1 MANDISEVIS
11 ANPIK
16 NGSVVTSSTV
26 TGRYLTY
33 NRFVNNNPSINN
45 IENKYDDRFI
55 DGLLIRFGANQTI
68 VGG

>member
-1 MANDISEVIS
+1 MASDISEVIS

-33 NRFVNNNPSINN
+33 NRFVNNNPSITT
-45 IENKYDDRFI
+45 IEDKYDNRFI
-55 DGLLIRFGANQTI
+55 DGLLVRLSSNQTI

>member
-33 NRFVNNNPSINN
+33 NRFVNNNPSIND

-55 DGLLIRFGANQTI
+55 DGLLIRFATNQTI

>member
-1 MANDISEVIS
+1 MASDISEVIS

-33 NRFVNNNPSINN
+33 DRFVNNNPSITT
-45 IENKYDDRFI
+45 IENKYNGRFSG
-55 DGLLIRFGANQTI
+55 GLLVRLVTNQTI